1 MDFETINV
9 VYSGNDEYRDALMI
23 SLLSLVMHNQ
33 NHPIHVIYLT
43 GDFTI
48 KDKEYKALTGAHAYD
63 IISYC
68 KKYNRKLTYEVLEM
82 NKYLDDF
89 FIKNPNLKTT
99 YTPYS
104 MLRLLLDKVDHLPER
119 LLYLDGDTLIMGD
132 IYQLY
137 SMDMGE
143 YELGM
148 VQDAVGHHYFG
159 RKYCN
164 SGVLL
169 MNMKAIRENDLFTKT
184 RRFLKHHLLFM
195 PDQTSLNATCKKK
208 KLILP
213 RIYNE
218 QKEVREDTI
227 IRHYCK
233 VLHWLPYPH
242 TINIKPWHPE
252 EFKKAFGDIS
262 SDVIEEYIR
271 IKGDQK
277 NKQEVYDFFNK

>member
-1 MDFETINV
+1 MDTETINV

-23 SLLSLVMHNQ
+23 SVLSLAMHNQ
-33 NHPIHVIYLT
+33 NHPIHVIFLT
-43 GDFTI
+43 GDFKV
-48 KDKEYKALTGAHAYD
+48 KDKEFTAFTGAHAYE

-68 KKYNRKLTYEVLEM
+68 KKYNRKMTYEVLDM
-82 NKYLDDF
+82 NKYLGDF
-89 FIKNPNLKTT
+89 FEKNLNAKSS
-99 YTPYS
+99 YTPYA
-104 MLRLLLDKVDHLPER
+104 MLRLLLDKVEDLPER
-119 LLYLDGDTLIMGD
+119 LLYLDGDTLVMGD
-132 IYQLY
+132 VYELY

-148 VQDAVGHHYFG
+148 VQDAVGHYYFG

-169 MNMKAIRENDLFTKT
+169 MNMKAIKENDLFTRT
-184 RRFLKHHLLFM
+184 RRFLKRHRLFM
-195 PDQTSLNATCKKK
+195 PDQTSLNVTCRKK

-213 RIYNE
+213 RKYNE
-218 QKEVREDTI
+218 QKEAKEDTV

-252 EFKKAFGDIS
+252 EFKKAFGDTS
-262 SDVIEEYIR
+262 SDVIAEFIR